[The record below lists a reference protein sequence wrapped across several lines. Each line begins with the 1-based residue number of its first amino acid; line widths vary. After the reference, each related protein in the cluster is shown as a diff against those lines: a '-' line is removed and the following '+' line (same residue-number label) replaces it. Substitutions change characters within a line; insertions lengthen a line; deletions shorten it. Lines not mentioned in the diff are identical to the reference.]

1 MNEDSLPPTPERSA
15 LMARIRGKDTT
26 PELVVRRLLHSL
38 GYRYRIHRADLP
50 GTPDIAFIGRRKAIF
65 VHGCFWHQHEG
76 CHKANM
82 PKTRMDYWRKKFSAN
97 QKRDYRKLMELANM
111 GWDVLVVWECETKNQ
126 ELLVDTLKEFLER

>member
-1 MNEDSLPPTPERSA
+1 
-15 LMARIRGKDTT
+15 MARIRGKNTT

-76 CHKANM
+76 CSKASM
-82 PKTRMDYWRKKFSAN
+82 PKTREAYWSKKFSTN
-97 QKRDYRKLMELANM
+97 LERDSRKLKELARM
-111 GWDVLVVWECETKNQ
+111 GWKVLVVWECETKNK